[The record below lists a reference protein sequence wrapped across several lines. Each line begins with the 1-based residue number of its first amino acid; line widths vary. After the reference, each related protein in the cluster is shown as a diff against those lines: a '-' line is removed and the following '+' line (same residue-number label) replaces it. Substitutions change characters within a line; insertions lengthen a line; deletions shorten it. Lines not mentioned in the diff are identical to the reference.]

1 MQQSEIFIVEDDRDL
16 AEMYSL
22 VLALMRRTYG
32 YSVLKPLCFFDIII
46 DQFYGRARNSKMK
59 RPPGCICRKS
69 SIYLPITLKVSN
81 HLETGDTV
89 TLKLFGQMSK
99 YRIAGFFEDPFLGS
113 TMTGFKQLFLDR
125 ETYEKLSATTKAVNY
140 QSTMVSL

>member
-1 MQQSEIFIVEDDRDL
+1 MPEVINIFNKRQRSDADDVIKKLRKQLETDE
-16 AEMYSL
+16 AFPDQYSL
-22 VLALMRRTYG
+22 TEG
-32 YSVLKPLCFFDIII
+32 
-46 DQFYGRARNSKMK
+46 K
-59 RPPGCICRKS
+59 REQNG
-69 SIYLPITLKVSN
+69 IYLPITLKVSK

-89 TLKLFGQMSK
+89 TLKLFGQMTK

-113 TMTGFKQLFLDR
+113 TMTGFIQLFLDR